1 MLLGGCGDGG
11 QESKGQEGGI
21 NQADTASEKGV
32 LGARDKSHDGEGVLY
47 VGIAVHLEGWKGEAE
62 HEQKFRN
69 HAALLRE
76 YAAMFERHGARLT
89 LEAGSEFVRACQ
101 RWGDDVLLEL
111 QQRGHGIGIH
121 ADLGGKGGM
130 TQDDLVEGLRS
141 QVRAAQSLGCEIR
154 HASGISSELDWV
166 KVAEEAGLAF
176 VDCVVEYALKS
187 IPPKDLPEEYR
198 WVSRADQGP
207 SELHGPAPSDFEDRV
222 YPWKVDSA
230 RNWLWEDPD
239 GKIVILDSE
248 GASTLPNL
256 AEEAE
261 NAEASGGQSGG
272 KGKAGGYGASEKR
285 SFDRSDVEEFMS
297 RARKAQAY
305 TSSDRATIFYVT
317 WSLGQA
323 LDPGVLE
330 ELLVSMD
337 AFTETGRV
345 QWKTLPEAYDAYVR
359 AGK

>member
-1 MLLGGCGDGG
+1 MLLAGCGSSGWGG
-11 QESKGQEGGI
+11 GDEGGK
-21 NQADTASEKGV
+21 NASGHGQDRSV
-32 LGARDKSHDGEGVLY
+32 LGARDKSHDGNGVLY

-62 HEQKFRN
+62 QEQKFRN
-69 HAALLRE
+69 HTALLRE

-101 RWGDDVLLEL
+101 RWGDNVLLEL

-141 QVRAAQSLGCEIR
+141 QMRAAQSLGCEIR

-207 SELHGPAPSDFEDRV
+207 SELHGPVPADFEDRV

-230 RNWLWEDPD
+230 KNWLWEDPD
-239 GKIVILDSE
+239 GKMVILDSE

-261 NAEASGGQSGG
+261 DAATSSGQSGG
-272 KGKAGGYGASEKR
+272 KRKAGGYGVNGNG
-285 SFDRSDVEEFMS
+285 SFDRSDVEVFMN
-297 RARKAQAY
+297 RVRKAQAY
-305 TSSDRATIFYVT
+305 TSSDRATIFYVA

-337 AFTETGRV
+337 ALRETGRV
-345 QWKTLPEAYDAYVR
+345 QWKTLPEAYDAYIR